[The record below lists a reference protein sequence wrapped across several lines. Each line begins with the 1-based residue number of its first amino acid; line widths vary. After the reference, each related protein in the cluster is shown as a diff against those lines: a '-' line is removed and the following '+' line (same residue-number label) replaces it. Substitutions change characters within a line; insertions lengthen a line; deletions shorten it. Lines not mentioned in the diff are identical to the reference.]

1 MVRLAAQCSPEIC
14 SNRILKIQYAK
25 YPDPDLLTM
34 NTLRNIATAVA
45 LAGIFGAAAP
55 LASAAS
61 AASAAQPAEKWN
73 INDIQNATSVVEGAS
88 GADVKTTIYVF
99 MDPNCIYCH
108 FTWKALQ
115 PYEAHGLQV
124 HWIPLGFLKPD
135 SLGKAAALLHDA
147 HPADALRETEMKYV
161 VKTESG
167 GIAPMATIP
176 ADIAAKLKANMA
188 LFEKAGFEGTP
199 TVIYKDAHGKWID
212 IDGMPKLSTLP
223 VILNLPK
230 QTLNDPE
237 LKLYN

>member
-1 MVRLAAQCSPEIC
+1 
-14 SNRILKIQYAK
+14 
-25 YPDPDLLTM
+25 M
-34 NTLRNIATAVA
+34 NTLRNFVTAVA
-45 LAGIFGAAAP
+45 LVGIFGAAAP
-55 LASAAS
+55 LAAAS
-61 AASAAQPAEKWN
+61 MASPRASTTEPAAKWDIAA
-73 INDIQNATSVVEGAS
+73 IQNATSIVEGAS
-88 GADVKTTIYVF
+88 GADVKTTVYVF

-108 FTWKALQ
+108 YTWKALQ

-135 SLGKAAALLHDA
+135 SVGKAAALLQ
-147 HPADALRETEMKYV
+147 HPLPAEALKQTELTYV

-167 GIAPMATIP
+167 GIAPLTTIP
-176 ADIAAKLKANMA
+176 ADIDAKLKANMA

-199 TVIYKDAHGKWID
+199 TVIYKDTHGKWID

-223 VILNLPK
+223 AILNLPK